1 MPARGRGMAALGVAV
16 RVQRAGNHVL
26 TRPLLLTEDWAAN
39 SWDAWQGSVLRDA
52 WRTFA
57 H

>member
-1 MPARGRGMAALGVAV
+1 MPARGRGTAALGVAA

-39 SWDAWQGSVLRDA
+39 SWDAWQGSVLRDE